1 MILSRILLPPFIKR
15 VRGPFYKVRTEFHSY
30 DLRPKWDAPESWT
43 KGEKREFV
51 VYRTD
56 RDNEA
61 RKILLHLGLHKEKE
75 NFNSSGTAVDY
86 WRAKPSSTFV
96 RQTKNL
102 HFPVRLNKFPRE
114 LTCTTYLHLHNFLR
128 ELTNSVLLIFFH
140 FYHEVY

>member
-15 VRGPFYKVRTEFHSY
+15 VRGPCYKVRTEFHSY
-30 DLRPKWDAPESWT
+30 DLRPKWDAPESRT

-75 NFNSSGTAVDY
+75 ISIQVEQPLIIDVRSRQAHSS
-86 WRAKPSSTFV
+86 V
-96 RQTKNL
+96 RPK
-102 HFPVRLNKFPRE
+102 
-114 LTCTTYLHLHNFLR
+114 TCTFL
-128 ELTNSVLLIFFH
+128 LD
-140 FYHEVY
+140 